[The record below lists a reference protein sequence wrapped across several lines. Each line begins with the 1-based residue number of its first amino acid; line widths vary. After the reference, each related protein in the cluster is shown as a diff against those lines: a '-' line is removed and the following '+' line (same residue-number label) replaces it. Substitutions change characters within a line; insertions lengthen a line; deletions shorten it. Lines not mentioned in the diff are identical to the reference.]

1 MKMPNNCNIGRALR
15 ALSGYGRLTP
25 WHGVVCARSYD
36 AAKPHKNSL
45 SNHWSSTE
53 NSTNNSWNVNFND
66 GNVNNNNNNNKYNTN
81 VVRPAVAHPTKAWL
95 QLRKTIQ
102 TAYYDCCQGKRSGRQ
117 YQDYLSIANE
127 DLDLLTTE
135 LMEGTYKPS
144 TSTCFLVKYPKLREV
159 FAAAFRDRVIH
170 HWMCLRLVPH
180 FEALNRSIGDV
191 THNCRVGY
199 GTKSAVNSVYQA
211 IKRITYSY
219 GKEAY
224 IFKGDLVGFFMSLP
238 QRRLCDKLK
247 DFTRSQYNGD
257 FKDLLIWLIEIV
269 VMHRPEKNCMLNS
282 KPDDWIGLA
291 SNKSLFRTGEGRGA
305 PIGNL
310 TTQLYANFYM
320 AEFDAYMTDC
330 IKELKA
336 KKIKCEYHRF
346 VDDFILVCSDK
357 QALKDLVKLA
367 DAKISELGLTVHKD
381 KRYFQPASRGV
392 MFVGSYIKNN
402 RIYLSNRTIGRFKD
416 KVNQICQYLSNP
428 SSQVTSADLDHILA
442 TLNSYLGF
450 CKDKKTYRLR
460 KKIMRPLKYL
470 PEFCKYYSVND
481 QMTKVTLKKKHKT
494 IIT

>member
-1 MKMPNNCNIGRALR
+1 MMTPNNCNIGRELR

-25 WHGVVCARSYD
+25 WHGIVYARSYD

-53 NSTNNSWNVNFND
+53 NSTNNSWNMNFND
-66 GNVNNNNNNNKYNTN
+66 GNANNNNKYNAN

-102 TAYYDCCQGKRSGRQ
+102 IAYLDCCRGKRNGRQ

-144 TSTCFLVKYPKLREV
+144 TSTCFLVKFPKLREV
-159 FAAAFRDRVIH
+159 FAAAFRDRIIH
-170 HWMCLRLVPH
+170 HWMCLRLVPL
-180 FEALNRSIGDV
+180 FEELNHNIGNV
-191 THNCRVGY
+191 THNCRIGY
-199 GTKSAVNSVYQA
+199 GTKSAVNSVYKS
-211 IKRITYSY
+211 INKITYSY
-219 GKEAY
+219 GREAY

-247 DFTRSQYNGD
+247 EFTQSRYHGD
-257 FKDLLIWLIEIV
+257 FKELLLWLIEVI
-269 VMHRPEKNCMLNS
+269 VMHRPERNCMLNS
-282 KPDDWIGLA
+282 NPEDWTGLA
-291 SNKSLFRTGEGRGA
+291 ANKSLFRTGNDRGA

-320 AEFDAYMTDC
+320 TDFDAYMMDH
-330 IKELKA
+330 IKKLREQGT
-336 KKIKCEYHRF
+336 KCSYDRF
-346 VDDFILVCSDK
+346 VDDFVLVSSDK
-357 QALKDLVKLA
+357 KALKHLIKCAETKIEEMDL
-367 DAKISELGLTVHKD
+367 TMHKD
-381 KRYFQPASRGV
+381 KRYFQPASHGV
-392 MFVGSYIKNN
+392 MFVGSYLKNG

-416 KVNQICQYLSNP
+416 KVNQIRQYLSQP
-428 SSQVTSADLDHILA
+428 SATVTSADLDHILA

-450 CKDKKTYRLR
+450 CKDKKTFRLR
-460 KKIMRPLKYL
+460 RKIMRPLKYL

-481 QMTKVTLKKKHKT
+481 QMTKVTLKKRHKT

>member
-1 MKMPNNCNIGRALR
+1 MMMPNNCNIGRALR

-25 WHGVVCARSYD
+25 WHGTLYARSYD

-53 NSTNNSWNVNFND
+53 NSTNNSWNVNFGD
-66 GNVNNNNNNNKYNTN
+66 GNINNNNKYNTN

-95 QLRKTIQ
+95 QLRKTLQI
-102 TAYYDCCQGKRSGRQ
+102 AYLDCCRGKRSGRQ

-144 TSTCFLVKYPKLREV
+144 TSTCFLVKFPKLREV

-170 HWMCLRLVPH
+170 HWMCLRLEPH
-180 FEALNRSIGDV
+180 FEDLNRRLGDV

-199 GTKSAVNSVYQA
+199 GTKSAIDSVYNA
-211 IKRITYSY
+211 IKRITHSY
-219 GKEAY
+219 GTEAF
-224 IFKGDLVGFFMSLP
+224 IFRGDLVGFFMSLP

-247 DFTRSQYNGD
+247 EFAQLHYNGD
-257 FKDLLIWLIEIV
+257 FKELLLWLIEIV

-282 KPDDWIGLA
+282 NPEDWSGLA
-291 SNKSLFRTGEGRGA
+291 ANKSLFRTGEGRGA

-320 AEFDAYMTDC
+320 AEFDAYMVER
-330 IKELKA
+330 IKSLKP
-336 KKIKCEYHRF
+336 KGVRCEYHRF
-346 VDDFILVCSDK
+346 VDDFILICNNK
-357 QALKDLVKLA
+357 QALKNLIKLA
-367 DAKISELGLTVHKD
+367 EDKISELGLTMHKD
-381 KRYFQPASRGV
+381 KRYFQPASKGV

-416 KVNQICQYLSNP
+416 KVNQIIQYLSNP
-428 SSQVTSADLDHILA
+428 SSKITSADLDNILA

-450 CKDKKTYRLR
+450 CKDKKTFRLR
-460 KKIMRPLKYL
+460 RRIMRPLKYL
-470 PEFCKYYSVND
+470 PEFCKYYKVND
-481 QMTKVTLKKKHKT
+481 QMTKVTLKKRHKT